1 MLALVRVLPERKLLL
16 ELAAQLPVHGNELLA
31 NGNECLARRDGAVG
45 LDAQLD
51 LRYVG
56 MTD

>member
-16 ELAAQLPVHGNELLA
+16 ELAAELPVHGNELLA
-31 NGNECLARRDGAVG
+31 NGHERLTRRDGAIR
-45 LDAQLD
+45 LDAQQH

-56 MTD
+56 VAD